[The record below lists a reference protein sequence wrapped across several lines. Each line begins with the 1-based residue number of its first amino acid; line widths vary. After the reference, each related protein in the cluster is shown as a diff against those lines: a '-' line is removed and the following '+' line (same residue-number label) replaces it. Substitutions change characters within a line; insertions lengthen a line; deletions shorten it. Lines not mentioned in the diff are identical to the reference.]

1 MGLGKVCQNLYVW
14 GIGLFSYLTYV
25 HFWKFS
31 CWTIYHW
38 LCKQNIMWQRW
49 SGVCENEKRKRC
61 NRIPSD
67 ITLGRKLRYCRIR
80 VPGEFGTIFITL
92 SRLKGRMFKLNNI
105 CMALFMKIVCFQIYK
120 TNVNMLFRVCF

>member
-1 MGLGKVCQNLYVW
+1 M
-14 GIGLFSYLTYV
+14 
-25 HFWKFS
+25 
-31 CWTIYHW
+31 
-38 LCKQNIMWQRW
+38 
-49 SGVCENEKRKRC
+49 CENEKRKRC

-120 TNVNMLFRVCF
+120 TICLFLYLYPQKLLAKSTCAAFLYDVFSRLIKKCKMLFCRHLVFSGYLMLF